1 MLIIWRGRWKRPAL
15 IDVVSAKHEIA
26 LPPKIQ
32 WAHGGKGFSLYMLR
46 AVLNGRTDE
55 VVGLANT
62 HFRRARRVRSAES
75 L

>member
-1 MLIIWRGRWKRPAL
+1 MRLRCRRRSSGRM
-15 IDVVSAKHEIA
+15 
-26 LPPKIQ
+26 
-32 WAHGGKGFSLYMLR
+32 GGKGFSFYMLR

>member
-1 MLIIWRGRWKRPAL
+1 M
-15 IDVVSAKHEIA
+15 
-26 LPPKIQ
+26 
-32 WAHGGKGFSLYMLR
+32 GGKGFSFYMLR

-55 VVGLANT
+55 VVGLAST